1 MTDKSAHYETA
12 GDMLEPADPDIT
24 GEPIFPG
31 TYAFANDLMFN
42 RVMQDESLCRR
53 LLERILGI
61 EIGKITYQRSQME
74 IGTGIFSRGVRL
86 DVYVKGDDAVYDVE
100 IQATRE
106 RQMAKR
112 CRYYQAKIDS
122 GLLPKGAD
130 YDELPDSY
138 VIFIC
143 RHDPFGHA
151 LPVYTIRPTCKEEA
165 DLEVESGS
173 TWIVL
178 NASAWESTEDEGMRG
193 LLEYVYNGTVAKDD
207 HLIEEIDEAVCAIN
221 HDEDWIRM
229 FWSVSTVEENAERR
243 VRIAK
248 REFAREA
255 AREVEQKVR
264 EAEEKLR
271 EKVREEVQKACEE
284 AREEV
289 QKACKEAREEAR
301 EEALAE
307 GEARYSA
314 LVTKLAREGR
324 LEELAAAVEDPA
336 ELDALFA
343 ELAEPA

>member
-1 MTDKSAHYETA
+1 
-12 GDMLEPADPDIT
+12 
-24 GEPIFPG
+24 
-31 TYAFANDLMFN
+31 
-42 RVMQDESLCRR
+42 
-53 LLERILGI
+53 
-61 EIGKITYQRSQME
+61 
-74 IGTGIFSRGVRL
+74 
-86 DVYVKGDDAVYDVE
+86 
-100 IQATRE
+100 
-106 RQMAKR
+106 
-112 CRYYQAKIDS
+112 
-122 GLLPKGAD
+122 
-130 YDELPDSY
+130 
-138 VIFIC
+138 
-143 RHDPFGHA
+143 
-151 LPVYTIRPTCKEEA
+151 
-165 DLEVESGS
+165 
-173 TWIVL
+173 
-178 NASAWESTEDEGMRG
+178 MRD
-193 LLEYVYNGTVAKDD
+193 LLEYVYDGTVAKDD

-284 AREEV
+284 AREE
-289 QKACKEAREEAR
+289 
-301 EEALAE
+301 ALAE

-336 ELDALFA
+336 KLDALFA

>member
-12 GDMLEPADPDIT
+12 SDMLEPADPDVT
-24 GEPIFPG
+24 GEPVFPG

-53 LLERILGI
+53 LLERILDI
-61 EIGKITYQRSQME
+61 EIGEITYQRSQME

-86 DVYVKGDDAVYDVE
+86 DVYVKGDEAVYDVE

-122 GLLPKGAD
+122 GLLPKGTD
-130 YDELPDSY
+130 YDKLPNSY

-143 RHDPFGHA
+143 RHDPFGGG

-165 DLEVESGS
+165 DLKIESGS
-173 TWIVL
+173 TWIAL
-178 NASAWESTEDEGMRG
+178 NASAWESTEDEGMRD

-207 HLIEEIDEAVCAIN
+207 HLIEDIDEAVSAIN

-248 REFAREA
+248 REFAREY
-255 AREVEQKVR
+255 EQKLR
-264 EAEEKLR
+264 EAEQKLR
-271 EKVREEVQKACEE
+271 EET
-284 AREEV
+284 
-289 QKACKEAREEAR
+289 
-301 EEALAE
+301 LAE
-307 GEARYSA
+307 DKARYSA
-314 LVTKLAREGR
+314 LVTKLAREDR
-324 LEELAAAVEDPA
+324 LEELAAAVEDSA
-336 ELDALFA
+336 KLDALFA
-343 ELAEPA
+343 ELA

>member
-1 MTDKSAHYETA
+1 M
-12 GDMLEPADPDIT
+12 
-24 GEPIFPG
+24 
-31 TYAFANDLMFN
+31 
-42 RVMQDESLCRR
+42 
-53 LLERILGI
+53 IL
-61 EIGKITYQRSQME
+61 
-74 IGTGIFSRGVRL
+74 
-86 DVYVKGDDAVYDVE
+86 
-100 IQATRE
+100 
-106 RQMAKR
+106 
-112 CRYYQAKIDS
+112 
-122 GLLPKGAD
+122 
-130 YDELPDSY
+130 
-138 VIFIC
+138 
-143 RHDPFGHA
+143 HDPFGHT

-178 NASAWESTEDEGMRG
+178 NASGWESTEDEGMRD

-271 EKVREEVQKACEE
+271 EKVREEVQKVCEE
-284 AREEV
+284 ACE
-289 QKACKEAREEAR
+289 KAR

-336 ELDALFA
+336 KLNALFA

>member
-1 MTDKSAHYETA
+1 M
-12 GDMLEPADPDIT
+12 
-24 GEPIFPG
+24 
-31 TYAFANDLMFN
+31 
-42 RVMQDESLCRR
+42 
-53 LLERILGI
+53 IL
-61 EIGKITYQRSQME
+61 
-74 IGTGIFSRGVRL
+74 
-86 DVYVKGDDAVYDVE
+86 
-100 IQATRE
+100 
-106 RQMAKR
+106 
-112 CRYYQAKIDS
+112 
-122 GLLPKGAD
+122 
-130 YDELPDSY
+130 
-138 VIFIC
+138 
-143 RHDPFGHA
+143 HDPFGHT

-178 NASAWESTEDEGMRG
+178 NASAWESTEDEGMRD

-207 HLIEEIDEAVCAIN
+207 HLIKEIDEAVCAIN

-264 EAEEKLR
+264 E
-271 EKVREEVQKACEE
+271 EVQKTC
-284 AREEV
+284 
-289 QKACKEAREEAR
+289 EEAR

-336 ELDALFA
+336 KLDALFA

>member
-1 MTDKSAHYETA
+1 M
-12 GDMLEPADPDIT
+12 
-24 GEPIFPG
+24 
-31 TYAFANDLMFN
+31 
-42 RVMQDESLCRR
+42 
-53 LLERILGI
+53 IL
-61 EIGKITYQRSQME
+61 
-74 IGTGIFSRGVRL
+74 
-86 DVYVKGDDAVYDVE
+86 
-100 IQATRE
+100 
-106 RQMAKR
+106 
-112 CRYYQAKIDS
+112 
-122 GLLPKGAD
+122 
-130 YDELPDSY
+130 
-138 VIFIC
+138 
-143 RHDPFGHA
+143 HDPFGHA

-289 QKACKEAREEAR
+289 QKAREEAR

-336 ELDALFA
+336 KLDALFA

>member
-1 MTDKSAHYETA
+1 
-12 GDMLEPADPDIT
+12 
-24 GEPIFPG
+24 
-31 TYAFANDLMFN
+31 
-42 RVMQDESLCRR
+42 
-53 LLERILGI
+53 
-61 EIGKITYQRSQME
+61 
-74 IGTGIFSRGVRL
+74 
-86 DVYVKGDDAVYDVE
+86 
-100 IQATRE
+100 
-106 RQMAKR
+106 
-112 CRYYQAKIDS
+112 
-122 GLLPKGAD
+122 
-130 YDELPDSY
+130 
-138 VIFIC
+138 
-143 RHDPFGHA
+143 
-151 LPVYTIRPTCKEEA
+151 
-165 DLEVESGS
+165 
-173 TWIVL
+173 
-178 NASAWESTEDEGMRG
+178 MRG

-284 AREEV
+284 AREE
-289 QKACKEAREEAR
+289 
-301 EEALAE
+301 ALAE

-336 ELDALFA
+336 KLDALFA

>member
-1 MTDKSAHYETA
+1 
-12 GDMLEPADPDIT
+12 
-24 GEPIFPG
+24 
-31 TYAFANDLMFN
+31 
-42 RVMQDESLCRR
+42 
-53 LLERILGI
+53 
-61 EIGKITYQRSQME
+61 
-74 IGTGIFSRGVRL
+74 
-86 DVYVKGDDAVYDVE
+86 
-100 IQATRE
+100 
-106 RQMAKR
+106 
-112 CRYYQAKIDS
+112 
-122 GLLPKGAD
+122 
-130 YDELPDSY
+130 
-138 VIFIC
+138 
-143 RHDPFGHA
+143 
-151 LPVYTIRPTCKEEA
+151 
-165 DLEVESGS
+165 
-173 TWIVL
+173 
-178 NASAWESTEDEGMRG
+178 MRD
-193 LLEYVYNGTVAKDD
+193 LLEYVYNGTIAKDD

-271 EKVREEVQKACEE
+271 EKVREEVQKVCEE
-284 AREEV
+284 ACE
-289 QKACKEAREEAR
+289 KAREEAR

-336 ELDALFA
+336 KLDALFA